1 MRKQFGRLQLIRL
14 QPETILS
21 TGLGITLSDTYDQCV
36 IEWYL
41 FGTVY
46 APWPHA
52 NQCQVAA
59 VDKMSRRIPKLG
71 PGVFYSKLWITI
83 YINWTEHQLCPK
95 YGGVC

>member
-14 QPETILS
+14 QPETILG

-52 NQCQVAA
+52 KPVSSG
-59 VDKMSRRIPKLG
+59 SRRQNEQEDP
-71 PGVFYSKLWITI
+71 
-83 YINWTEHQLCPK
+83 
-95 YGGVC
+95 